1 MLIFYLNFSKLR
13 NYIVSVPRYEDI
25 FDKIFDNFDK
35 IFDNFDNSID
45 HFYNTIENFDLCF
58 YVLSENVKF
67 FVTFYQ

>member
-25 FDKIFDNFDK
+25 FDK